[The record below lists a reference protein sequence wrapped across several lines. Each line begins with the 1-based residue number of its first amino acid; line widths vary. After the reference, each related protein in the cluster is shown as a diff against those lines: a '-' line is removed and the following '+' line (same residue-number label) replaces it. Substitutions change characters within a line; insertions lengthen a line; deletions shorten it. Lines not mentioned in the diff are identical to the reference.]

1 MDVDGW
7 IGYLCGRMGR
17 PCSLHAHARVCACAC
32 ACACTPQ
39 GEWSDESPL
48 WDAHP
53 DVQRALWPA
62 RSATPRARMNDG
74 ALTGML
80 HMAGYVRSQ
89 AGYTRRFLAAVR
101 DLREDLLG
109 RRRLRPQHRWA
120 GFMVG
125 RMGMRTDGQMVG
137 GRVDGCM
144 DGRMAGRVGG
154 RMYTLWLALHVHV
167 HV

>member
-1 MDVDGW
+1 MTDGCGWMDRVSVRKDGTNHVA
-7 IGYLCGRMGR
+7 YMHMHMHMCM
-17 PCSLHAHARVCACAC
+17 HMYVCACAC

-48 WDAHP
+48 WEAHP

-62 RSATPRARMNDG
+62 RAATP
-74 ALTGML
+74 
-80 HMAGYVRSQ
+80 
-89 AGYTRRFLAAVR
+89 LAAVR
-101 DLREDLLG
+101 DLREDLG

-154 RMYTLWLALHVHV
+154 RMYTLWLALHVYV

>member
-17 PCSLHAHARVCACAC
+17 PCSLHAHARVCACACAC

-74 ALTGML
+74 APTRML

-89 AGYTRRFLAAVR
+89 AGYTRL
-101 DLREDLLG
+101 
-109 RRRLRPQHRWA
+109 QHRLPMVA
-120 GFMVG
+120 GAFWLPFATFVKIFSDVDVCD
-125 RMGMRTDGQMVG
+125 RSTG
-137 GRVDGCM
+137 GRG
-144 DGRMAGRVGG
+144 
-154 RMYTLWLALHVHV
+154 LW
-167 HV
+167 